1 MKRSQLTAL
10 KGYPVQIVWQDAVA
24 PSGGWQTADELAK
37 EELVTVV
44 TVGHLVEVSRHSLH
58 VALDRNSMGDVAST
72 GLIPLKWI
80 VSCERLVI
88 DRLH

>member
-1 MKRSQLTAL
+1 MQ
-10 KGYPVQIVWQDAVA
+10 VVWYDAVA
-24 PSGGWQTADELAK
+24 PSAGWSSIDELAN
-37 EELVTVV
+37 EELATVV
-44 TVGHLVEVSRHSLH
+44 TIGHLIKVSRHSLH
-58 VALDRNSMGDVAST
+58 VALDRNSAGDVAST